1 MIKRT
6 LYFGNPST
14 LNTKNEQ
21 LLFKNPE
28 TGETKE
34 LPIEDI
40 GILIIDHHQI
50 TISQALLIKCLAN
63 NIAFI
68 TCDKTHHPTG
78 MFLNLDGNSLQ
89 SSKFQSQIEAS
100 VPLKKQIWQQTIM
113 SKIQN
118 QASILKKEGIPV
130 NNMLNW
136 ASSVKSGDSDN
147 REGTAAS
154 YYWKNIFP
162 EFLDFRRER
171 FGPPP
176 NNLLNYGYALIRAI
190 AARSLVAS
198 GLLPTLGIFHK
209 NQYNSYCLADDIME
223 PYRPFVDQVVLEI
236 INLNGKFLELTPSM
250 KKKLLMIP
258 TMDVMIK
265 GEKSPL
271 MIAMQKTTS
280 SLARC
285 FENKVKKI
293 DYPSFP
299 D

>member
-1 MIKRT
+1 M
-6 LYFGNPST
+6 
-14 LNTKNEQ
+14 
-21 LLFKNPE
+21 
-28 TGETKE
+28 
-34 LPIEDI
+34 
-40 GILIIDHHQI
+40 
-50 TISQALLIKCLAN
+50 
-63 NIAFI
+63 
-68 TCDKTHHPTG
+68 
-78 MFLNLDGNSLQ
+78 Q

-100 VPLKKQIWQQTIM
+100 IPLKKQIWQQTII

-154 YYWKNIFP
+154 YYWKNVFP

-198 GLLPTLGIFHK
+198 GLLPTLGVFHK

-223 PYRPFVDQVVLEI
+223 PYRPFVDQVVLDI

-250 KKKLLMIP
+250 KRKLLMIP

-293 DYPSFP
+293 DYPSFS